1 MSHLTGVNP
10 MMAIHQG
17 NLNLAAYY
25 MQGKVPFG
33 GLFAHH
39 AVNSNAFGV
48 PSIFLGGSRLSP
60 PSASRLPYETESI
73 DMRRSS
79 IDKLRLKAKEHS
91 ANMDSVSPPLKKD
104 AKSWNIWTCCS
115 LN

>member
-33 GLFAHH
+33 GLFAHP
-39 AVNSNAFGV
+39 AINSNAFGV
-48 PSIFLGGSRLSP
+48 PNIFLGGGVQRLSTSP
-60 PSASRLPYETESI
+60 TATRHPYETESI
-73 DMRRSS
+73 DMRRTS

-91 ANMDSVSPPLKKD
+91 ANMESVSPATTNNESK
-104 AKSWNIWTCCS
+104 T
-115 LN
+115 